1 MNCPKC
7 GAFNTDDARNCTTC
21 GEPLTQGYEAPLE
34 GPDPNEATYQ
44 NEPVYQA
51 EPVYQQQPVDQYAP
65 QYQPIEPAPA
75 PNPKKNNSKKIVAI
89 IIAAVVLVGV
99 IVGGIFTFKY
109 LSARVNVEDYIGN
122 EEKAVSF
129 TGYDGYGV
137 LEYDIEDVIDYYE
150 IYDELGGEPFDDF
163 DAKEYENMSDK
174 NRKKADK
181 YIRAFKVKFDKES
194 GLKNGD
200 KVTLTITVDYDK
212 INEDFEFE
220 NKLVGDETY
229 TKEFTVSGLKA
240 IEQID
245 PFEMVSS
252 VTCDTTGY
260 YGVDVAMTFSET
272 EKTYGDF
279 TAKIYGDYSYYEF
292 ELYDAASNKIASY
305 SYNIDTDNYSGS
317 GDITVTIDD
326 SYYPVSD
333 LNSMGINITATSK
346 SFTPDTVSYLS
357 KGDNLSEGDYN
368 AFKSMADDDAKEYYQ
383 SPKFKKA
390 YFGYDAADDE
400 NVLVFVYSYNY
411 TEWDGTEVTYYGYV
425 EYEDIKVNSS
435 NVVLNADDIYAYHGT
450 WYESVSE
457 IEEAYTNYYPQFN
470 SISVK

>member
-34 GPDPNEATYQ
+34 GPASNDVTYQ
-44 NEPVYQA
+44 S
-51 EPVYQQQPVDQYAP
+51 EPVYQQPPVDQYAP
-65 QYQPIEPAPA
+65 QYPPIEPAPA
-75 PNPKKNNSKKIVAI
+75 PKPKKNNSKKIVAI

-99 IVGGIFTFKY
+99 IVGGIFAFKI
-109 LSARVNVEDYIGN
+109 LSSRVNVEDYIGN

-181 YIRAFKVKFDKES
+181 YIKAFKVKFDKED

-220 NKLVGDETY
+220 NKLIGEETY
-229 TKEFTVSGLKA
+229 TKEFTVSGLKE

-245 PFEMVSS
+245 PFEMISS
-252 VTCDTTGY
+252 VTCDNTGY
-260 YGVDVAMTFSET
+260 YVEAEMTFSET
-272 EKTYGDF
+272 EKTYGEF
-279 TAKIYGDYSYYEF
+279 TAKIYNEYSYYEF
-292 ELYDAASNKIASY
+292 ELYDAASNKIAGY
-305 SYNIDTDNYSGS
+305 TYNIDTDNYSGS
-317 GDITVTIDD
+317 GDITVSIDD
-326 SYYPVSD
+326 SNYPVAD
-333 LNSMGINITATSK
+333 LNSMGIEITATSK

-357 KGDNLSEGDYN
+357 KGDNLSEDDYN
-368 AFKSMADDDAKEYYQ
+368 TFKSMADNNAKEHWEDK

-390 YFGYDAADDE
+390 YFGYDAADDD
-400 NVLVFVYSYNY
+400 NVLVFVYSYKD

-425 EYEDIKVNSS
+425 EFEDIKVNSS
-435 NVVLNADDIYAYHGT
+435 NVVLNADEVYSYSGGY
-450 WYESVSE
+450 YESVSKV
-457 IEEAYTNYYPQFN
+457 EEDFTNYYPQFN